1 MMMIMML
8 MTMMTMM
15 IKMIN
20 DHDVDGV
27 DDDDDDDGVDDDI
40 DLIPW
45 LIHHHSHCLSR
56 LAPMYVANISSAGF
70 ILILTQV

>member
-1 MMMIMML
+1 MVLMMMIMML
-8 MTMMTMM
+8 MTMM

-20 DHDVDGV
+20 
-27 DDDDDDDGVDDDI
+27 DDDDDGVDDDI

-56 LAPMYVANISSAGF
+56 LAPMYIRC
-70 ILILTQV
+70 

>member
-1 MMMIMML
+1 
-8 MTMMTMM
+8 MTMM

-27 DDDDDDDGVDDDI
+27 DDDDDGVDDDI

>member
-27 DDDDDDDGVDDDI
+27 DDDDDGVDDDI

-56 LAPMYVANISSAGF
+56 LAPMYIRC
-70 ILILTQV
+70 

>member
-1 MMMIMML
+1 MIMVL

-20 DHDVDGV
+20 
-27 DDDDDDDGVDDDI
+27 DDDDDGVDDDI